1 MDAKLIQE
9 NLQKQKIGEHIP
21 CGYSMSTTGTC
32 DHIEQKH
39 SLYLRRDC
47 MKNFCESLG
56 EHAKSIKQNV
66 ILTRKELKPFINSD
80 VTFAE

>member
-1 MDAKLIQE
+1 
-9 NLQKQKIGEHIP
+9 
-21 CGYSMSTTGTC
+21 
-32 DHIEQKH
+32 
-39 SLYLRRDC
+39 